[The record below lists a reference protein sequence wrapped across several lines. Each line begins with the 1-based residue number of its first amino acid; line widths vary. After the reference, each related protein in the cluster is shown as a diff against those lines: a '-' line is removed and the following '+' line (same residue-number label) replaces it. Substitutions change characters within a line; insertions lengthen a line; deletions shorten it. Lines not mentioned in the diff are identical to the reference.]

1 MQDEFLKYLINICK
15 CSSNS
20 RFLLAVSGG
29 IDSVVMTYLFHMA
42 DLNFSI
48 AHCNF
53 HLRGKE
59 SDIDQQFVEDLATRL
74 GHACFVKHIKLDAI
88 RKEQGISVQ
97 MAARDLRYAWFNEL
111 AEQEGFNY
119 IVVAHNRNDVVET
132 MMMNLSRGCGIR
144 GLTGIKPVMNKIVRP
159 LIFASRDDIVR
170 FANEKKLK
178 WREDLSNSQIKYE
191 RNRIRHEIIPEFEKL
206 NPAFL
211 QSAVETIRHLEQTE
225 QLFDLMLKE
234 VKKQIWT
241 ELPDRNLVNIDKLLE
256 FPAVETILFETL
268 RNFGLNPSGARS
280 LANSLESISG
290 KQFITGTHCITRDRS
305 NLIITE
311 IKQHI
316 ESGLEITND
325 TLQVSYPVYMTF
337 RIFEKPKKYDIPVE
351 KNIAALDADLV
362 GFPIKLRRWQKGDAF
377 HPLGLKGSMKL
388 SDFLIN
394 NKVPLPDKQKVWI
407 LESNRK
413 IIWIVGHRIDD
424 RFKITS
430 ATSKIL
436 LIESN
441 ITS

>member
-1 MQDEFLKYLINICK
+1 MQEEFLKYLIHTCNCPA
-15 CSSNS
+15 NS

-29 IDSVVMTYLFHMA
+29 VDSVVMTYLFHLA
-42 DLNFSI
+42 GLNFSI

-59 SDIDQQFVEDLATRL
+59 SDMDQQFVEDLATSIEHL
-74 GHACFVKHIKLDAI
+74 CFVKHFKVDTI

-119 IVVAHNRNDVVET
+119 IVVAHNGNDVVET
-132 MMMNLSRGCGIR
+132 MLMNLSRGCGIR
-144 GLTGIKPVMNKIVRP
+144 GLTGIKPVMNKIIRP
-159 LIFASRDDIVR
+159 LIFAFRSDIVK
-170 FANEKKLK
+170 FASEKKLK

-211 QSAVETIRHLEQTE
+211 QNTVETIRHLEQTE

-234 VKKQIWT
+234 AKKQIWT
-241 ELPDRNLVNIDKLLE
+241 ELPDRNLINIDRLIE

-268 RNFGLNPSGARS
+268 RIFGLNPSGARS
-280 LANSLESISG
+280 LTNSLKSTSG
-290 KQFITGTHCITRDRS
+290 KQLYTRTHCITRDRS
-305 NLIITE
+305 NFIITE

-325 TLQVSYPVYMTF
+325 MAQVSYPVCL
-337 RIFEKPKKYDIPVE
+337 IFNVFERPEKYTIPVE

-362 GFPIKLRRWQKGDAF
+362 SFPLKLRRWQKGDIF
-377 HPLGLKGSMKL
+377 RPLGLQGSMKV

-394 NKVPLPDKQKVWI
+394 NKVPLPDKQNIWI
-407 LESNRK
+407 LESNGK
-413 IIWIVGHRIDD
+413 IVWVVDQRIDD
-424 RFKITS
+424 NYKIKSDTN
-430 ATSKIL
+430 KIL
-436 LIESN
+436 LIEYHTT
-441 ITS
+441 I